1 MILHGEHSVV
11 YGKTALAASVDLRT
25 SLSIKPSQSD
35 KVQNNSKVPMFVFN
49 YALIRFDDNMR

>member
-11 YGKTALAASVDLRT
+11 FGKTALAASVDLRT

-35 KVQNNSKVPMFVFN
+35 KVQISVF
-49 YALIRFDDNMR
+49 YFLIILSYGDNMTI

>member
-1 MILHGEHSVV
+1 MVF
-11 YGKTALAASVDLRT
+11 GKTALAASVDLRT

-49 YALIRFDDNMR
+49 YALLHFDDNMR